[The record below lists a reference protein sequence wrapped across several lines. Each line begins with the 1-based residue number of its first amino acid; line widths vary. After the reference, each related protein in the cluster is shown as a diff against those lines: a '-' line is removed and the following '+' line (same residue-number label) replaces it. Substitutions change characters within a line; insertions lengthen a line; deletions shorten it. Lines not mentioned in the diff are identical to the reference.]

1 MLQRKNES
9 YTLRFVHR
17 LWIFGF
23 FFCFNCGG
31 FELRLITVDELLRE
45 VRSYRGEKAVLVNI
59 WATWCKPCVDEFPMI
74 VNLENTEKDLKVIFV
89 SADFIDNKK
98 EVKKFLIQQNLKE
111 DLFIKNQKDQKFID
125 GLHKDWTGALPF
137 TILFGKTTG
146 KVVDYWEGKRSKKE
160 FLAAIR
166 KTIK

>member
-1 MLQRKNES
+1 M
-9 YTLRFVHR
+9 RFVHR
-17 LWIFGF
+17 LWIFGI

-31 FELRLITVDELLRE
+31 FELRPITVDELLRE

-74 VNLENTEKDLKVIFV
+74 VNLENSEKDLKVIFV

-111 DLFIKNQKDQKFID
+111 DLFIKSQKDQKFID

-146 KVVDYWEGKRSKKE
+146 KVVDYWEGERSKKE

-166 KTIK
+166 KTIKW

>member
-1 MLQRKNES
+1 M
-9 YTLRFVHR
+9 RFVHR

>member
-1 MLQRKNES
+1 M
-9 YTLRFVHR
+9 RFVHR

-74 VNLENTEKDLKVIFV
+74 VNLENSEKDLKVIFV

-111 DLFIKNQKDQKFID
+111 DLFIKYQKDQKFID

-146 KVVDYWEGKRSKKE
+146 KVVDYWEGERSKKE

-166 KTIK
+166 KTIKW

>member
-1 MLQRKNES
+1 M
-9 YTLRFVHR
+9 RFVHR

-74 VNLENTEKDLKVIFV
+74 VNLENSEKDLKVIFV